1 MTVSGRAKLTAR
13 GARTRERIVD
23 ATAALVFAQ
32 GAAGTSLDEVM
43 AGAAVSKSQ
52 LYHYFAD
59 KDDLL
64 RAVIERQT
72 GRILADQ
79 RDALEG
85 IDSMPGLR
93 RWRDHVVATVEA
105 GGPAGGCP
113 LGSLANELADSNEA
127 TRAVL
132 GICFG
137 RWEAQLAAGLT
148 RMRTAGRLTSDADPE
163 ALAEVLVAALQGG
176 LLLAKTRRSARPL
189 ARALDVAIAHIGTLR
204 PAGEGPRTG

>member
-23 ATAALVFAQ
+23 VTAALVFAQ

-72 GRILADQ
+72 GRILAGQ
-79 RDALEG
+79 RDALEA
-85 IDSMPGLR
+85 IDSMAGLR
-93 RWRDHVVATVEA
+93 RWRNLVVATVEA
-105 GGPAGGCP
+105 GGPVGGCP
-113 LGSLANELADSNEA
+113 LGSLANELADRDEA

-132 GICFG
+132 GTSFA

-148 RMRTAGRLTSDADPE
+148 KMRVAGRLVSDANPE
-163 ALAEVLVAALQGG
+163 MLAEVLVAALQGG
-176 LLLAKTRRSARPL
+176 LLLAKTRRSVRPL
-189 ARALDVAIAHIGTLR
+189 ARALDVAIAHIGALA
-204 PAGEGPRTG
+204 PVAEGPRPG